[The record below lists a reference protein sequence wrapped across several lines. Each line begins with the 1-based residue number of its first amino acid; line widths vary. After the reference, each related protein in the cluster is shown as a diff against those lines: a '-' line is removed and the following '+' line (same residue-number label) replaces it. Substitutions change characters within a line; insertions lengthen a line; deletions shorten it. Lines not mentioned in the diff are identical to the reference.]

1 MLKTRAGEVVGT
13 AAPGLF
19 PGQDDRDILL
29 SREETAGYL
38 KVSTQTLELWQRNGE
53 GPRVVR
59 VGRGVRYRLADLR
72 AFVEAGTREGA

>member
-1 MLKTRAGEVVGT
+1 MLKTRAGKVVGT